1 MRARTMVQIFR
12 AALVALVFVGLPA
25 CIAKAES
32 ATPDDTARFLAGLQP
47 APGSALSALTRDRTW
62 QAHAERFNAAF
73 GRVEEHQLKHIRAW
87 SHGKLTAPSPVL
99 FYFFSGPDFLYANAF
114 FPDATTYVLAGLEPP
129 GPIPDVVDMP
139 RGAVGSALH
148 ALAGSLGSLMS
159 NSFFIT
165 KQMRHQFAATRL
177 SGTLPVLYAF
187 LARSGKTIRDV
198 SLIRLT
204 QDGTVE
210 AGNAPDVSAH
220 AAHGA
225 KIVFAD
231 ENGREHTLYY
241 FGTNI
246 ANDGFKQSGFA
257 RFCERLGSGDAF
269 VKSASYLLHSGGFS
283 DVRNFLLTHART
295 LLQDDTG
302 VPLAYLDQSK
312 WQLHPYGRYAG
323 PISIFANRYQSG
335 MSRLF
340 SHAQPIDFGVGYT
353 WRTPNL
359 LAAVNTTAP
368 AEVATTEPAE
378 VAVPTPQPRESAS
391 DNVPTIIA
399 DEPGSERRGA
409 RRRQA
414 EGSHEAQAR
423 HPVRIARVHRRQYAA
438 PWSSW
443 WPVWR

>member
-1 MRARTMVQIFR
+1 MRTPIKVQLFR
-12 AALVALVFVGLPA
+12 VALVALVFVGLLA
-25 CIAKAES
+25 GIAKAES
-32 ATPDDTARFLAGLQP
+32 ATPDDTARFLAGLRP
-47 APGSALSALTRDRTW
+47 AQGSPLGALTQDRTW

-73 GRVEEHQLKHIRAW
+73 ERVEEHQLKHIRAW
-87 SHGKLTAPSPVL
+87 AHAKLTAPSPVL

-114 FPDATTYVLAGLEPP
+114 FPDATTYVMAGLEPP
-129 GPIPDVVDMP
+129 GPIPDLADMP

-148 ALAGSLGSLMS
+148 GLAGSLGSLMS

-165 KQMRHQFAATRL
+165 KEMRHQFAATRL

-210 AGNAPDVSAH
+210 ADNAPGVSAH

-225 KIVFAD
+225 KIVFVD

-246 ANDGFKQSGFA
+246 ANDGFRQSGLA

-269 VKSASYLLHSGGFS
+269 VKSASYLLHGGGFS

-302 VPLAYLDQSK
+302 VPLAYFEQNK
-312 WQLHPYGRYAG
+312 WQLHPYGHYAG
-323 PISIFANRYQSG
+323 PISIFANRYQPG
-335 MSRLF
+335 MARLF
-340 SHAQPIDFGVGYT
+340 SHAQPIDFGIGYK
-353 WRTPNL
+353 WRTPNV
-359 LAAVNTTAP
+359 LAAVNTTDP
-368 AEVATTEPAE
+368 AQVATTEPAP
-378 VAVPTPQPRESAS
+378 VAVPRS
-391 DNVPTIIA
+391 
-399 DEPGSERRGA
+399 
-409 RRRQA
+409 
-414 EGSHEAQAR
+414 QAR
-423 HPVRIARVHRRQYAA
+423 SPHPITCPRFS
-438 PWSSW
+438 PTTL
-443 WPVWR
+443 

>member
-1 MRARTMVQIFR
+1 
-12 AALVALVFVGLPA
+12 
-25 CIAKAES
+25 
-32 ATPDDTARFLAGLQP
+32 
-47 APGSALSALTRDRTW
+47 
-62 QAHAERFNAAF
+62 
-73 GRVEEHQLKHIRAW
+73 
-87 SHGKLTAPSPVL
+87 
-99 FYFFSGPDFLYANAF
+99 
-114 FPDATTYVLAGLEPP
+114 
-129 GPIPDVVDMP
+129 MP
-139 RGAVGSALH
+139 RGAVGASLH

-165 KQMRHQFAATRL
+165 KEMRHQFAATRL

-210 AGNAPDVSAH
+210 TGNAPDVTAH

-231 ENGREHTLYY
+231 ENGRERTLYY

-246 ANDGFKQSGFA
+246 ANDGFRQSGLA

-269 VKSASYLLHSGGFS
+269 VKSASYLLHGGGFS
-283 DVRNFLLTHART
+283 DVRNFLLSHARK

-312 WQLHPYGRYAG
+312 WQLYPYGRYVG

-335 MSRLF
+335 MGRLF
-340 SHAQPIDFGVGYT
+340 SHAQPIDFGIGYK

-359 LAAVNTTAP
+359 LVAINTAAP
-368 AEVATTEPAE
+368 AEVAAAEPAPL
-378 VAVPTPQPRESAS
+378 AVPMLQAQESAS
-391 DNVPTIIA
+391 ENVPKIIA
-399 DEPGSERRGA
+399 DEPGSERRAAG
-409 RRRQA
+409 RSQA
-414 EGSHEAQAR
+414 EGSHKTQAR
-423 HPVRIARVHRRQYAA
+423 HQVRTARSHQQQYAA

>member
-1 MRARTMVQIFR
+1 MVQIFR
-12 AALVALVFVGLPA
+12 ASLVALVFIGLLA
-25 CIAKAES
+25 GIARAET
-32 ATPDDTARFLAGLQP
+32 ATPDDTARFLAGLRP
-47 APGSALSALTRDRTW
+47 APGSALSALTQDRTW
-62 QAHAERFNAAF
+62 QAQAERFNAAF

-87 SHGKLTAPSPVL
+87 AHGKLTAPSPVL
-99 FYFFSGPDFLYANAF
+99 FYFFSGPDFLYASAF

-139 RGAVGSALH
+139 RGAVGSALQ

-204 QDGTVE
+204 QDGMVE

-220 AAHGA
+220 AARGA

-246 ANDGFKQSGFA
+246 ANDGFRQGGLA
-257 RFCERLGSGDAF
+257 RFCERLGGGDAF
-269 VKSASYLLHSGGFS
+269 VKSASYLLHGGGFS

-302 VPLAYLDQSK
+302 VPLDYFEQSK
-312 WQLHPYGRYAG
+312 WQLHPYGHYAG
-323 PISIFANRYQSG
+323 PISIFANRYQPG
-335 MSRLF
+335 MARLF
-340 SHAQPIDFGVGYT
+340 SHAQPIDFGIGYK
-353 WRTPNL
+353 WRTPNV
-359 LAAVNTTAP
+359 LAAVNTTAS
-368 AEVATTEPAE
+368 AQVATTEPAPA
-378 VAVPTPQPRESAS
+378 AVPTPQAQESTS
-391 DNVPTIIA
+391 DNEPKILA
-399 DEPGSERRGA
+399 DDPVNEPRVTTRRH
-409 RRRQA
+409 A
-414 EGSHEAQAR
+414 EGSHRGQAG
-423 HPVRIARVHRRQYAA
+423 HQVRTARAHQQQYAA
-438 PWSSW
+438 PWSFW
-443 WPVWR
+443 

>member
-1 MRARTMVQIFR
+1 MVQIFR
-12 AALVALVFVGLPA
+12 AALVALVFVGLLA
-25 CIAKAES
+25 GIAKAES
-32 ATPDDTARFLAGLQP
+32 ATPDDTARFLAGLRP
-47 APGSALSALTRDRTW
+47 APGSALSALTQDRTW

-87 SHGKLTAPSPVL
+87 AHAKLTAPSPVL

-114 FPDATTYVLAGLEPP
+114 FPDATTYVMAGLEPP

-159 NSFFIT
+159 YSFFQT
-165 KQMRHQFAATRL
+165 KEMRHQFAATRL

-198 SLIRLT
+198 SLILLT

-246 ANDGFKQSGFA
+246 ANDGFRQSGLA

-269 VKSASYLLHSGGFS
+269 VKSASYLLHGGGFS

-302 VPLAYLDQSK
+302 VPLANFDQSR

-323 PISIFANRYQSG
+323 PISIFANHYQSG
-335 MSRLF
+335 MARLF
-340 SHAQPIDFGVGYT
+340 SHAQPIDFGIGYK

-368 AEVATTEPAE
+368 AEVATTEPAA
-378 VAVPTPQPRESAS
+378 VAVVAPQAQGSTSE
-391 DNVPTIIA
+391 NVPKIIA
-399 DEPGSERRGA
+399 DEPASELRVA
-409 RRRQA
+409 ARRQA
-414 EGSHEAQAR
+414 KGSHKAQA
-423 HPVRIARVHRRQYAA
+423 HKVRTARVQHAA
-438 PWSSW
+438 PWSFW

>member
-1 MRARTMVQIFR
+1 
-12 AALVALVFVGLPA
+12 
-25 CIAKAES
+25 
-32 ATPDDTARFLAGLQP
+32 
-47 APGSALSALTRDRTW
+47 
-62 QAHAERFNAAF
+62 
-73 GRVEEHQLKHIRAW
+73 
-87 SHGKLTAPSPVL
+87 
-99 FYFFSGPDFLYANAF
+99 
-114 FPDATTYVLAGLEPP
+114 
-129 GPIPDVVDMP
+129 
-139 RGAVGSALH
+139 
-148 ALAGSLGSLMS
+148 
-159 NSFFIT
+159 
-165 KQMRHQFAATRL
+165 MRHQFAATRL

-204 QDGTVE
+204 QDGMVE
-210 AGNAPDVSAH
+210 AGNAPGGSAY

-246 ANDGFKQSGFA
+246 ANDGFRQSGLA

-312 WQLHPYGRYAG
+312 WQLHSYGRYVG
-323 PISIFANRYQSG
+323 PISIFAS

-340 SHAQPIDFGVGYT
+340 SHAQPIDFGVGYK

-359 LAAVNTTAP
+359 LAAINTTAP

-391 DNVPTIIA
+391 DNVPTIVA
-399 DEPGSERRGA
+399 DEPGSERRATG
-409 RRRQA
+409 RSQT
-414 EGSHEAQAR
+414 EGSHQGTQATR
-423 HPVRIARVHRRQYAA
+423 PVRIARVHRRQYAA

>member
-1 MRARTMVQIFR
+1 MVQIFR
-12 AALVALVFVGLPA
+12 AALVALAFVGLLTP
-25 CIAKAES
+25 IAKAES
-32 ATPDDTARFLAGLQP
+32 ATPDDTARFLAGLRP
-47 APGSALSALTRDRTW
+47 TPGSPLSALTQDRTW

-73 GRVEEHQLKHIRAW
+73 RRVEEHQLNHIRGW
-87 SHGKLTAPSPVL
+87 SHAKMTAPSPVL

-312 WQLHPYGRYAG
+312 WQLHPYGRYTD
-323 PISIFANRYQSG
+323 PISIFANHYQSG
-335 MSRLF
+335 MAHLF
-340 SHAQPIDFGVGYT
+340 SHAQPINFGIGYK

-359 LAAVNTTAP
+359 LAAVNTIAP
-368 AEVATTEPAE
+368 AEVTTTEPAA
-378 VAVPTPQPRESAS
+378 VAVPTPQAQESTS
-391 DNVPTIIA
+391 HTVPKILA
-399 DEPGSERRGA
+399 DEPASERRVA
-409 RRRQA
+409 TRRHA
-414 EGSHEAQAR
+414 EGSHKGQAG
-423 HPVRIARVHRRQYAA
+423 HQVRTARAHQQQYAA

>member
-1 MRARTMVQIFR
+1 MRTGIIVQIFR
-12 AALVALVFVGLPA
+12 AALVALVFGGLPMG
-25 CIAKAES
+25 IADAES
-32 ATPDDTARFLAGLQP
+32 ATPDDTARFLAGLRP
-47 APGSALSALTRDRTW
+47 APGSPLSALTQDRTW

-73 GRVEEHQLKHIRAW
+73 ARVEEHQLKHIRAW
-87 SHGKLTAPSPVL
+87 AHAKLTPSPVL

-114 FPDATTYVLAGLEPP
+114 FPDATTYVMAGLEPP
-129 GPIPDVVDMP
+129 GPIPDLSDMP
-139 RGAVGSALH
+139 RGAVGSSLH
-148 ALAGSLGSLMS
+148 ALAGSLDSLMS

-165 KQMRHQFAATRL
+165 KEMRHQFTATRL

-210 AGNAPDVSAH
+210 ADNAPGISAQV
-220 AAHGA
+220 AHGA

-246 ANDGFKQSGFA
+246 ANDGFRQSGLA

-269 VKSASYLLHSGGFS
+269 VKSASYLLHGGGFS

-302 VPLAYLDQSK
+302 VPLANFDQSR

-323 PISIFANRYQSG
+323 PISIFANRYQPG
-335 MSRLF
+335 MARLF
-340 SHAQPIDFGVGYT
+340 SHAQPIDFGIGYK

-368 AEVATTEPAE
+368 ADVATTEPA
-378 VAVPTPQPRESAS
+378 AVGVSAPQAQGPTSE
-391 DNVPTIIA
+391 NVPKIIA
-399 DEPGSERRGA
+399 DEPASELRVAAG
-409 RRRQA
+409 RQA
-414 EGSHEAQAR
+414 ERSHKTQVTHR
-423 HPVRIARVHRRQYAA
+423 VRTARVQQAA
-438 PWSSW
+438 PRSFW
-443 WPVWR
+443 WPVWRPGVQ

>member
-1 MRARTMVQIFR
+1 MRTHIMVHIFR
-12 AALVALVFVGLPA
+12 AALVALAFVGLLAPTA
-25 CIAKAES
+25 NAEA
-32 ATPDDTARFLAGLQP
+32 ATPDDTARFLAGLRP
-47 APGSALSALTRDRTW
+47 AQGSPLSALTQDRTW

-73 GRVEEHQLKHIRAW
+73 ARVEEHQLKHIRAW
-87 SHGKLTAPSPVL
+87 AHAKLTSPSPVL

-114 FPDATTYVLAGLEPP
+114 FPDATTYVMAGLEPP
-129 GPIPDVVDMP
+129 GPIPDLSEMP
-139 RGAVGSALH
+139 RGAVGSSLH

-210 AGNAPDVSAH
+210 ADNASGVSAH
-220 AAHGA
+220 VAHGA
-225 KIVFAD
+225 KIAFAD

-246 ANDGFKQSGFA
+246 ANDGFRQSGLA
-257 RFCERLGSGDAF
+257 QFCERLGSGDAF

-302 VPLAYLDQSK
+302 VPLAYFEQNK
-312 WQLHPYGRYAG
+312 WQLHPYGHYAG
-323 PISIFANRYQSG
+323 PISIFANRYQPG
-335 MSRLF
+335 MARLF
-340 SHAQPIDFGVGYT
+340 SHAQPIDFGIGYK
-353 WRTPNL
+353 WRTPNV
-359 LAAVNTTAP
+359 LAAVNTTAL
-368 AEVATTEPAE
+368 ATTATAP
-378 VAVPTPQPRESAS
+378 VAVPTSQAQGSTS
-391 DNVPTIIA
+391 DNVPKILA
-399 DEPGSERRGA
+399 DDPVNEPRVTTRRH
-409 RRRQA
+409 A
-414 EGSHEAQAR
+414 EGSHKGRAYQVRTAR
-423 HPVRIARVHRRQYAA
+423 AHPQQYAA
-438 PWSSW
+438 PWSFW
-443 WPVWR
+443 

>member
-1 MRARTMVQIFR
+1 MVQIFR

-25 CIAKAES
+25 CIANAES
-32 ATPDDTARFLAGLQP
+32 ATPDDTARFLAGLRP
-47 APGSALSALTRDRTW
+47 APGSPLTALTQDRTW

-73 GRVEEHQLKHIRAW
+73 RRVEEHQLNHIRAW
-87 SHGKLTAPSPVL
+87 SHEKLTAPSPVL

-114 FPDATTYVLAGLEPP
+114 FPDATTYVMAGLEPP

-139 RGAVGSALH
+139 RGAAGSALH

-159 NSFFIT
+159 HSFFQT

-177 SGTLPVLYAF
+177 SGTLPVLYVF
-187 LARSGKTIRDV
+187 LSRSGKTIRDV

-204 QDGTVE
+204 QNGMVE
-210 AGNAPDVSAH
+210 AGDAPGGS
-220 AAHGA
+220 AHGA

-246 ANDGFKQSGFA
+246 ANDGFKQSGFE

-269 VKSASYLLHSGGFS
+269 VKSASYLLHGGGFS
-283 DVRNFLLTHART
+283 DVRNFLLTQTRT

-302 VPLAYLDQSK
+302 VPLAYFDQSR

-335 MSRLF
+335 MARLF
-340 SHAQPIDFGVGYT
+340 SHAQPIDFGIGYK

-378 VAVPTPQPRESAS
+378 VPVPTPQPQESAS
-391 DNVPTIIA
+391 DNVPKIIA
-399 DEPGSERRGA
+399 DEPASERRLA
-409 RRRQA
+409 TRRHA
-414 EGSHEAQAR
+414 EGSHKAQAR
-423 HPVRIARVHRRQYAA
+423 HKVRTARVHQQQYAA
-438 PWSSW
+438 PWSLW
-443 WPVWR
+443 

>member
-1 MRARTMVQIFR
+1 MTQ
-12 AALVALVFVGLPA
+12 
-25 CIAKAES
+25 
-32 ATPDDTARFLAGLQP
+32 
-47 APGSALSALTRDRTW
+47 DRTW

-87 SHGKLTAPSPVL
+87 AHAKLTAPSPVL

-114 FPDATTYVLAGLEPP
+114 FPDATTYVMAGLEPP

-165 KQMRHQFAATRL
+165 KEMRHQFAATRL

-210 AGNAPDVSAH
+210 ADDAPGVSAH

-246 ANDGFKQSGFA
+246 ANDGFRQSGLA

-269 VKSASYLLHSGGFS
+269 VKSASYLLHGGGFS

-302 VPLAYLDQSK
+302 VPLAYFDQSR
-312 WQLHPYGRYAG
+312 WQLHPYGHYAG
-323 PISIFANRYQSG
+323 PISIFANRYQPG
-335 MSRLF
+335 MARLF
-340 SHAQPIDFGVGYT
+340 SHAQPIDFGIGYK
-353 WRTPNL
+353 WRTPERAGRGQHDCPGGGRDHRAGCGCRSD
-359 LAAVNTTAP
+359 AAG
-368 AEVATTEPAE
+368 
-378 VAVPTPQPRESAS
+378 
-391 DNVPTIIA
+391 
-399 DEPGSERRGA
+399 PG
-409 RRRQA
+409 
-414 EGSHEAQAR
+414 
-423 HPVRIARVHRRQYAA
+423 VHIR
-438 PWSSW
+438 
-443 WPVWR
+443 